1 MSSDTPKRLI
11 LDTFAYR
18 SFDKTYRKNYID
30 YPKENFLAEIN
41 KLLISYTQFK
51 DGYAPFC
58 KHLFIKNFVPN
69 FKPNYVPIT
78 DQTEKLIKTCYETR
92 QQNEL
97 PVLSRYIPLDSL
109 TEVDIP
115 DAKYLDIILYSKEQI
130 IKEKIAMKESQEEI
144 TALSNIDF
152 EYGIIAIKPQDVDYE
167 LPMLPITMMRNALG
181 VDQGGSG
188 VQLER
193 EKYMESVA
201 FWEKNVIIQ

>member
-30 YPKENFLAEIN
+30 YSKENFLAEIN

-78 DQTEKLIKTCYETR
+78 EQTEKLIKTCYETR

-144 TALSNIDF
+144 TTLSNIDF

-193 EKYMESVA
+193 EKYRESVA
-201 FWEKNVIIQ
+201 FWDKNVIIQ

>member
-1 MSSDTPKRLI
+1 MNSDTPKRLI

-18 SFDKTYRKNYID
+18 SFDKTQRKNYID

-69 FKPNYVPIT
+69 FKPNYLPIT
-78 DQTEKLIKTCYETR
+78 DQTEQLIKTCYETR

-109 TEVDIP
+109 TQVEIA

-130 IKEKIAMKESQEEI
+130 IKEKIAMKESQDDI

>member
-130 IKEKIAMKESQEEI
+130 IKEKIAMKESQDEI
-144 TALSNIDF
+144 NALSNIDF

>member
-51 DGYAPFC
+51 EGYAPFC
-58 KHLFIKNFVPN
+58 KHLLIKNFVPN
-69 FKPNYVPIT
+69 FKPNYVPVT

-109 TEVDIP
+109 TDVDIP

>member
-30 YPKENFLAEIN
+30 YSKENFLAEIN

-58 KHLFIKNFVPN
+58 KHLFIKNFVSN

>member
-51 DGYAPFC
+51 EGYAPFC

-69 FKPNYVPIT
+69 FKPNYVPVT

-109 TEVDIP
+109 TDVDIP

>member
-78 DQTEKLIKTCYETR
+78 EQTEKLIKTCYETR

-109 TEVDIP
+109 TKVDIP

>member
-18 SFDKTYRKNYID
+18 SFDKTYRKNYIE

-144 TALSNIDF
+144 TALSNINF

>member
-51 DGYAPFC
+51 EGYAPFC

-109 TEVDIP
+109 TDVDIP

>member
-30 YPKENFLAEIN
+30 YSKENFLAEIN

-78 DQTEKLIKTCYETR
+78 GQTEKLIKTCYETR

>member
-1 MSSDTPKRLI
+1 MNSDTPKRLI

-18 SFDKTYRKNYID
+18 SFDKAQRKNYID
-30 YPKENFLAEIN
+30 YPKDSFLAEIN
-41 KLLISYTQFK
+41 KLLISYSQFK

-58 KHLFIKNFVPN
+58 KHLFVKNFVPN
-69 FKPNYVPIT
+69 LKPNYLSIT
-78 DQTEKLIKTCYETR
+78 DQTEKLIKTCYESR

-109 TEVDIP
+109 AQAEIP

-130 IKEKIAMKESQEEI
+130 IKEKIAMKESQDEI

-188 VQLER
+188 VQLES
-193 EKYMESVA
+193 EKYMASVA